1 MSKNIG
7 GASLFE
13 GGDANEGVEKTCD
26 ASHHYERDPQV
37 SNRHQDGADLKGL
50 AAVLHELHGL
60 PIGVQYAALAT
71 VVIIVIA
78 SLIAGCYM
86 VSHF

>member
-1 MSKNIG
+1 M
-7 GASLFE
+7 
-13 GGDANEGVEKTCD
+13 
-26 ASHHYERDPQV
+26 

-78 SLIAGCYM
+78 SLLAGCYM

>member
-1 MSKNIG
+1 MK
-7 GASLFE
+7 E
-13 GGDANEGVEKTCD
+13 
-26 ASHHYERDPQV
+26 
-37 SNRHQDGADLKGL
+37 LKKCTT
-50 AAVLHELHGL
+50 L
-60 PIGVQYAALAT
+60 PIIMKGIHKCQTDIKMRRLKKSCRCSARTAWLTDWRSVRTLAT

>member
-1 MSKNIG
+1 M
-7 GASLFE
+7 
-13 GGDANEGVEKTCD
+13 
-26 ASHHYERDPQV
+26 

-50 AAVLHELHGL
+50 AATLHKLHGL

>member
-1 MSKNIG
+1 MKELKKYTTLPIIMKG
-7 GASLFE
+7 IHKCQT
-13 GGDANEGVEKTCD
+13 DIKI
-26 ASHHYERDPQV
+26 
-37 SNRHQDGADLKGL
+37 ADLKGL

>member
-1 MSKNIG
+1 M
-7 GASLFE
+7 
-13 GGDANEGVEKTCD
+13 
-26 ASHHYERDPQV
+26 

-50 AAVLHELHGL
+50 AAVLHGLHGL
-60 PIGVQYAALAT
+60 PIGVQYATLAT

-86 VSHF
+86 VSQF

>member
-1 MSKNIG
+1 M
-7 GASLFE
+7 
-13 GGDANEGVEKTCD
+13 
-26 ASHHYERDPQV
+26 

-50 AAVLHELHGL
+50 AAVLHGL

>member
-1 MSKNIG
+1 M
-7 GASLFE
+7 
-13 GGDANEGVEKTCD
+13 
-26 ASHHYERDPQV
+26 

-50 AAVLHELHGL
+50 AAVHGL